1 MCYHLITKNS
11 EKDYA
16 VKRLQTTQM
25 NLLFWFFFIN
35 LLACRFFFLY
45 TKEYLKFCHNFS
57 QKVVSILYLTYQY
70 FILYYRFYTAK
81 A

>member
-45 TKEYLKFCHNFS
+45 EGIFK
-57 QKVVSILYLTYQY
+57 ILS
-70 FILYYRFYTAK
+70 
-81 A
+81 